1 MIMAVNHVLTGVL
14 KDRIVQSMQVNASEV
29 SIGFFDGSTM
39 KIKIMESNSPPL
51 REQAHIRTI
60 SEDQAKVLIECEDD
74 STFDVT
80 LSDPGNAISVRDKN
94 DQVEYLGRG
103 FLRPLPSASCRL
115 ANRENLVLKDKNHLL
130 NPKAPLQ
137 TCQQSTQSRRIGSIA
152 AQPLRSLCQPALQKL
167 FPLVN

>member
-1 MIMAVNHVLTGVL
+1 MIMAVNHKLTRVL

-60 SEDQAKVLIECEDD
+60 SEDQVKLLIECEDA

-80 LSDPGNAISVRDKN
+80 LSEPGNAISVRDKN
-94 DQVEYLGRG
+94 NQVEYLG
-103 FLRPLPSASCRL
+103 
-115 ANRENLVLKDKNHLL
+115 
-130 NPKAPLQ
+130 
-137 TCQQSTQSRRIGSIA
+137 
-152 AQPLRSLCQPALQKL
+152 
-167 FPLVN
+167 

>member
-1 MIMAVNHVLTGVL
+1 MAVNHKLTHVL

-60 SEDQAKVLIECEDD
+60 SENQAKLLIECEDA

-80 LSDPGNAISVRDKN
+80 LSEPSNAISVRDKN
-94 DQVEYLGRG
+94 NQVEYLG
-103 FLRPLPSASCRL
+103 
-115 ANRENLVLKDKNHLL
+115 
-130 NPKAPLQ
+130 
-137 TCQQSTQSRRIGSIA
+137 
-152 AQPLRSLCQPALQKL
+152 
-167 FPLVN
+167 